1 MGSPSSL
8 ARRRILSGLLAI
20 TYTTLASRRGKG
32 ATDASNARLLHAR
45 PNASPATAAAA
56 PLLWGYEGVVPG
68 PTLEVGRGEEV
79 WVRVINELPE
89 ATALHWHG
97 VRLANAMDGAPLLT
111 QQPILPGQ
119 SFDYRFIAPDAGTYW
134 YHPPRPTRRG
144 LYGMLV
150 VHETEPVAVDR
161 DVALIFDDWR
171 GDDSA
176 ASAFTVNGAPS
187 LDIRARQ
194 NERLRLR
201 LLNASDEA
209 IFAVRIDRLR
219 LRVMAIDGQ
228 PAQPFIA
235 RQGRILLG
243 PGNRADV
250 FIDCTLTPSQA
261 ATISVQGTGPEVP
274 IARIICDTTE
284 PVRPV
289 PQEGQ
294 PALPTNGLPERMEL
308 RGAVRFDGAI
318 DRPTAHAGRPL
329 FTAKRGR
336 TVVLGISNPTAE
348 SRSIH
353 LHGHSFR
360 VLDALDDGWTPY
372 WLDTIPIAPRATV
385 HLAFVADN
393 PGKWQIEGLDQ
404 RTKAEAWFEVR

>member
-8 ARRRILSGLLAI
+8 VRRHILSGLLAI

-68 PTLEVGRGEEV
+68 PTLEVRRGEEV

-89 ATALHWHG
+89 PTAVHWHG
-97 VRLANAMDGAPLLT
+97 VRLANAMDGAPPLT
-111 QQPILPGQ
+111 QQPIAPGE

-171 GDDSA
+171 SDDSA

-194 NERLRLR
+194 QRATAAAAPQRIGR
-201 LLNASDEA
+201 SDFRGARRSAS
-209 IFAVRIDRLR
+209 
-219 LRVMAIDGQ
+219 
-228 PAQPFIA
+228 
-235 RQGRILLG
+235 
-243 PGNRADV
+243 
-250 FIDCTLTPSQA
+250 
-261 ATISVQGTGPEVP
+261 
-274 IARIICDTTE
+274 
-284 PVRPV
+284 
-289 PQEGQ
+289 
-294 PALPTNGLPERMEL
+294 PER
-308 RGAVRFDGAI
+308 DGDRRPAGPAI
-318 DRPTAHAGRPL
+318 HRARRPAPARP
-329 FTAKRGR
+329 RQ
-336 TVVLGISNPTAE
+336 
-348 SRSIH
+348 SRR
-353 LHGHSFR
+353 R
-360 VLDALDDGWTPY
+360 VYRL
-372 WLDTIPIAPRATV
+372 
-385 HLAFVADN
+385 
-393 PGKWQIEGLDQ
+393 
-404 RTKAEAWFEVR
+404 

>member
-1 MGSPSSL
+1 MDSPSSL
-8 ARRRILSGLLAI
+8 ARRHILSGLLAI
-20 TYTTLASRRGKG
+20 TYATLTSRHSQS
-32 ATDASNARLLHAR
+32 ATEARSARLLHAR
-45 PNASPATAAAA
+45 PNVSSATAAAA

-79 WVRVINELPE
+79 WVRLINELPE
-89 ATALHWHG
+89 PTALHWHG
-97 VRLANAMDGAPLLT
+97 VRLANAMDGAPPLT
-111 QQPILPGQ
+111 QQPIAPRE

-144 LYGMLV
+144 LYGMLIV
-150 VHETEPVAVDR
+150 RETEPVAVDR

-171 GDDSA
+171 SGDSA

-187 LDIRARQ
+187 LEIRAGR

-209 IFAVRIDRLR
+209 IFAVRVDRLR
-219 LRVMAIDGQ
+219 PRVMAIDGQ

-235 RQGRILLG
+235 REGRLLLG

-250 FIDCTLTPSQA
+250 FIDCTLTSGQA
-261 ATISVQGTGPEVP
+261 AAISMQGTGPEMP
-274 IARIICDTTE
+274 IGQIICDASA
-284 PVRPV
+284 PVHPLPRDGLP
-289 PQEGQ
+289 P
-294 PALPTNGLPERMEL
+294 LPTNGLPERMEL

-318 DRPTAHAGRPL
+318 DHPTAQEGRPL

-336 TVVLGISNPTAE
+336 TVVLGISNPTGA
-348 SRSIH
+348 SCSIH

-372 WLDTIPIAPRATV
+372 WLDTIPIAPQATV

-393 PGKWQIEGLDQ
+393 PGKWLIEGLN
-404 RTKAEAWFEVR
+404 RRSKTEAWFEVR

>member
-8 ARRRILSGLLAI
+8 VRRHILSGLLAI

-97 VRLANAMDGAPLLT
+97 VRLANAMDGAPPLT

-161 DVALIFDDWR
+161 DAALIFDDWR

-209 IFAVRIDRLR
+209 IFAVRVDRLR

-250 FIDCTLTPSQA
+250 FIDCTTDTRPSRDNL
-261 ATISVQGTGPEVP
+261 G
-274 IARIICDTTE
+274 ARH
-284 PVRPV
+284 RPRN
-289 PQEGQ
+289 
-294 PALPTNGLPERMEL
+294 T
-308 RGAVRFDGAI
+308 
-318 DRPTAHAGRPL
+318 GRPNYL
-329 FTAKRGR
+329 RYHRARPPGAAGGSASAADKRPAGADEASRGGAFRRRNRPSHRTRGSAAFHRETRADGCARHLKPHGR
-336 TVVLGISNPTAE
+336 KPVHPP
-348 SRSIH
+348 SR
-353 LHGHSFR
+353 
-360 VLDALDDGWTPY
+360 T
-372 WLDTIPIAPRATV
+372 
-385 HLAFVADN
+385 
-393 PGKWQIEGLDQ
+393 
-404 RTKAEAWFEVR
+404 